1 MFWHCHSRFD
11 DGQWVLLQLQ
21 KFSGGENHTDFIN
34 ANFKLAKTP
43 LEIGHFGSHTST
55 VMRTDRS
62 EQFTKISSS
71 TVSIHRTC
79 NIPRTTPAE
88 LGSTKEKER
97 NEKSE

>member
-1 MFWHCHSRFD
+1 MFWHCHSRCEE
-11 DGQWVLLQLQ
+11 GESVLLQLQ

-43 LEIGHFGSHTST
+43 LEIEHFGSHTST

-62 EQFTKISSS
+62 EQCFKFLS

-88 LGSTKEKER
+88 LGTKIQKTKV
-97 NEKSE
+97 N